1 MRRILFAS
9 LVMAAYLSGCGG
21 GDGGGGAGGGAGGA
35 GAGGGA
41 GGGAAALPGGAIVI
55 FGTAYDP
62 TSFTVTGVTTSA
74 KVGTPIVAVG
84 RIFTPRPASEVTVRV
99 SSGSAQRPERPPA
112 ASNNAENADLFAV
125 DLTADSLTP
134 GTWIV
139 SFLAPNGRIIAS
151 GFLSITP

>member
-9 LVMAAYLSGCGG
+9 LVVAAFLWGCGG
-21 GDGGGGAGGGAGGA
+21 GDGGGGAGGG

-41 GGGAAALPGGAIVI
+41 GGGGGGAALPGGAIVI

-62 TSFTVTGVTTSA
+62 TSFTVTGVTTAA
-74 KVGTPIVAVG
+74 KVGSPIVAVG
-84 RIFTPRPASEVTVRV
+84 RIFTPRPASEINVRV
-99 SSGSAQRPERPPA
+99 SSGSAQRPDRPPT
-112 ASNNAENADLFAV
+112 ASNNPENADLFAV
-125 DLTADSLTP
+125 DLTADALTP

-139 SFLAPNGRIIAS
+139 SFLAPNGRIVAS